1 MTPGFLDKLIARL
14 DKLDPGEVQAY
25 VMRLVR
31 EKGFFEKVFE
41 ALQEGVIV
49 TDAEGRVS
57 FVNTAAAGFF
67 GIAPEAW
74 TGESVERHLRGV
86 SWQELVAGEGVV
98 SRDLEITYPD
108 QRFVNFY
115 VSPVDPDSDLGHVML
130 IRDITGSRA
139 AAAATIESEQLNAL
153 TLLAAGVAHELGNPL
168 NSLGIHLQL
177 LERKIDKRHPE
188 LKDTV
193 APVMEI
199 ARGEIQRLS
208 LIIEQF
214 LGAIRPQPP
223 KLELVQLND
232 LAQAAVRVM
241 EAELADRQIRVTQEL
256 HSALPLL
263 QLDPGQIKQALFNLL
278 RNASQAMNPGGEL
291 LVRTEF
297 NDYEV
302 TLTVRDDGAGMS
314 AETMSHAF
322 DPYFSTKSRGTG
334 LGLLIVRRIVR
345 DHGGEIGI
353 QSRQGK
359 GTRVTMHL
367 PRFQRAVRLLEA
379 GDGEPASA
387 SGPDLEAGATAT
399 EVSVSSGGNEEAV
412 DGREPGGSSR
422 AHAGGAGAAGRPRSR
437 SRRP

>member
-31 EKGFFEKVFE
+31 EKGFLEKVFE

-49 TDAEGRVS
+49 TDPDGRVS
-57 FVNTAAAGFF
+57 FINSAAAGFF
-67 GIAPEAW
+67 GVSVAAW
-74 TGESVERHLRGV
+74 LGEPVERHLRGV
-86 SWQELVAGEGVV
+86 QWQELMDGETAI
-98 SRDLEITYPD
+98 SRDLEITYPEH
-108 QRFVNFY
+108 RFVNFY
-115 VSPVDPDSDLGHVML
+115 VTPIDPESPLGHVIL

-139 AAAATIESEQLNAL
+139 AAEATMESEKLNAL

-177 LERKIDKRHPE
+177 LERKIGKRHPE

-199 ARGEIQRLS
+199 ARGEISRLS

-214 LGAIRPQPP
+214 LGAIRPQAPH
-223 KLELVQLND
+223 LQLVQLND
-232 LAQAAVRVM
+232 LAQSAVRVM
-241 EAELADRQIRVTQEL
+241 EAELSDRKIRVTQEL

-278 RNASQAMNPGGEL
+278 RNASQAMSPGGEL
-291 LVRTEF
+291 LMRTEF

-302 TLTVRDDGAGMS
+302 SLTVRDDGTGMS
-314 AETMSHAF
+314 PETIGRAF
-322 DPYFSTKSRGTG
+322 EPYYSTKAKGTG

-353 QSRQGK
+353 QSRPGH
-359 GTRVTMHL
+359 GTRVTIHL
-367 PRFQRAVRLLEA
+367 PRFQKAVRLLQDA
-379 GDGEPASA
+379 DDTGTTA
-387 SGPDLEAGATAT
+387 PDHAAAVADTAT
-399 EVSVSSGGNEEAV
+399 T
-412 DGREPGGSSR
+412 DKTTL
-422 AHAGGAGAAGRPRSR
+422 
-437 SRRP
+437 